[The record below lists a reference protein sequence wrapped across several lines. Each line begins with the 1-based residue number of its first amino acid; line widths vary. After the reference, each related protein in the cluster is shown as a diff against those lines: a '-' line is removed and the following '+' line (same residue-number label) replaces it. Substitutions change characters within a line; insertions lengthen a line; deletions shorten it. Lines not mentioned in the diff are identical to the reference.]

1 MRYLNMSQLSQ
12 KLGGRSRSSIYR
24 DVASRRLP
32 PPIKLGGRC
41 YWSEHFVDVALSEID
56 KKERQS

>member
-24 DVASRRLP
+24 DVEKGRLP
-32 PPIKLGGRC
+32 PPIKIGGRC
-41 YWSEHFVDVALSEID
+41 YWSEHFVDVALWDID
-56 KKERQS
+56 KSDPQF